1 MEIVV
6 RGERSEWNRPCE
18 WCWRAREAE
27 TLSACGDGQSS
38 SSNAMDGQE
47 NDQRNE
53 ASASRRKIELLR
65 EQLGPADEVD
75 EDECRYR
82 CFVEKQTLG
91 ELFSFMCCPECQ
103 SISNFEVVFGEGWD
117 TQERSR

>member
-47 NDQRNE
+47 NDQRKE
-53 ASASRRKIELLR
+53 ASASRRKTELLH

-75 EDECRYR
+75 EDEC
-82 CFVEKQTLG
+82 TD
-91 ELFSFMCCPECQ
+91 SA
-103 SISNFEVVFGEGWD
+103 S
-117 TQERSR
+117 SRDRH